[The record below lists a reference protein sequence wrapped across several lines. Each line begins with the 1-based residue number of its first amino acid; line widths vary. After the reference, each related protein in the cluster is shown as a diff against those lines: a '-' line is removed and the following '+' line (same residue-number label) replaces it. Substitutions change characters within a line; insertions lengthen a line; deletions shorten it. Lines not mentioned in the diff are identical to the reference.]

1 MCCCYDVV
9 MGLCAVVFV
18 RDDLCAVV
26 FGLCVIVIYFVGLR
40 YVLLC
45 YVWVVELCCVVLCDI
60 V

>member
-1 MCCCYDVV
+1 